1 MDIDAVNIIAI
12 VILILFTMNKR
23 ISWGFRWCYQSFA
36 LGNPT
41 QPNWWSVWKNLS
53 LLLIGLA
60 ENIFL
65 RGKLEWSA
73 CFSTSRQLLPN
84 VSRAFSWN
92 TCVIKQS
99 HFVDILTN
107 GYFPAVFLHIS
118 TFDICH
124 DKYKYK
130 ISWVGQSTRW
140 TPALMGI
147 APGWPQSFTNLVVL
161 HIFFS
166 LLLIYQ
172 ICRNYPSWISLL
184 SSPDCSKWRS
194 LAFGPHPSLQSAC
207 SSYS

>member
-1 MDIDAVNIIAI
+1 MLCFICHISYFIFY
-12 VILILFTMNKR
+12 ILYFIFYILYFIFHILYFYILYFIFHIFIHRQVPHLM
-23 ISWGFRWCYQSFA
+23 SF
-36 LGNPT
+36 
-41 QPNWWSVWKNLS
+41 
-53 LLLIGLA
+53 
-60 ENIFL
+60 
-65 RGKLEWSA
+65 
-73 CFSTSRQLLPN
+73 
-84 VSRAFSWN
+84 
-92 TCVIKQS
+92 KQS
-99 HFVDILTN
+99 WLTT
-107 GYFPAVFLHIS
+107 GLTLTPLLRRWTLADFPAVFLHIS
-118 TFDICH
+118 NFDICH